1 MKRADGPG
9 SRFFHDHIHAGDMI
23 QVSAPRGS
31 FTLAAGES
39 PVVLLS
45 AGIGA
50 TPVLSMLHSLVAHAL
65 HARDLVVL
73 RHAQSQRTSVCRG
86 SSQAAWLIFP
96 AAIPSLL
103 IANREMEISRVRTT
117 THRAT

>member
-1 MKRADGPG
+1 MSGPQGAGTYRISVKRADGEG
-9 SRFFHDHIHAGDMI
+9 SRFFHDRIQAGEI
-23 QVSAPRGS
+23 LQVSAPRGS

-50 TPVLSMLHSLVAHAL
+50 TPVLSMLHALATVPQL

-73 RHAQSQRTSVCRG
+73 RCAQWQGTPVCRG
-86 SSQAAWLIFP
+86 SSGAACSSSPQPFVHCI
-96 AAIPSLL
+96 
-103 IANREMEISRVRTT
+103 
-117 THRAT
+117 